1 MNQED
6 IYMLWAE
13 VLAIVLFVWCC
24 IEAGHNTSIVHR
36 QTDLDNTLHAEDY
49 DDAA

>member
-6 IYMLWAE
+6 IYMLWAA

-24 IEAGHNTSIVHR
+24 VEAGHNTSIVHR
-36 QTDLDNTLHAEDY
+36 QQDHDATMTAKDY

>member
-1 MNQED
+1 MNQDD
-6 IYMLWAE
+6 IYMLWAA

-24 IEAGHNTSIVHR
+24 IEAGHNTSIR
-36 QTDLDNTLHAEDY
+36 YRDD